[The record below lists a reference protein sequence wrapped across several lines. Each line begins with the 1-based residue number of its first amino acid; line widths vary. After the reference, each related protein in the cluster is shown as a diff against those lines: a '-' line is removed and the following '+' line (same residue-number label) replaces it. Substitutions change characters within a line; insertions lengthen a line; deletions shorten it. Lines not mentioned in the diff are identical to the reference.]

1 MIDPV
6 ADTTKAEG
14 DREAYR
20 EDICNFEESVSVFSG
35 KNTNSNKYSEKS
47 TMKTHASLPDREDLY
62 RVCYEECRIIENNI
76 PDASSEDHPEEY
88 VQ

>member
-6 ADTTKAEG
+6 ADTTQAEG

-20 EDICNFEESVSVFSG
+20 EDICNFEESISILSRKK
-35 KNTNSNKYSEKS
+35 KNSEQYSEKP
-47 TMKTHASLPDREDLY
+47 TMKTHASLPDWEDLY
-62 RVCYEECRIIENNI
+62 RVRYEECRIIENNI